1 MDVAELQAYC
11 VGKPGAWTD
20 FPWDH
25 DFPVVKVGEGERG
38 KIFAF
43 LGADSVGVKGGAT
56 REVADEWL
64 DRYPDAATVMRYI
77 GRSGWN
83 SLTYA
88 GIPDDELLEA
98 VDESY
103 RLVVGKMPKR
113 DRPDGVGRGG
123 SLIVHGAGLE
133 RRLPDRGVPARNVV
147 GADHD
152 VSVNGDTTEATGP
165 SNTARPLS
173 RR

>member
-1 MDVAELQAYC
+1 MDVGTLQAHC
-11 VGKPGAWTD
+11 LAKPGAWAD

-25 DFPVVKVGEGERG
+25 DFPCIKVGAGERG

-43 LGADSVGVKGGAT
+43 LGDDSVGVKGGPT

-64 DRYPDAATVMRYI
+64 DRFPEAVTVMRYI

-83 SLTYA
+83 SLAYD

-103 RLVVGKMPKR
+103 RLVVAKMPKK
-113 DRPDGVGRGG
+113 DRPDGWGG
-123 SLIVHGAGLE
+123 
-133 RRLPDRGVPARNVV
+133 
-147 GADHD
+147 
-152 VSVNGDTTEATGP
+152 
-165 SNTARPLS
+165 
-173 RR
+173 